1 MSEVWLREILQVFG
15 QEDGRVTQYTS
26 YWRTVSISTSA
37 TAVVQKWEFFNN
49 QNPFNPIDL
58 GTLNADVSDEV

>member
-37 TAVVQKWEFFNN
+37 TAV
-49 QNPFNPIDL
+49 
-58 GTLNADVSDEV
+58 GTKLRIL